1 VKRRNFGMKNEKE
14 EIIYLPIFTG
24 LGVSMGLIL
33 GEIVLH
39 DGGLGIAFGI
49 AIGAGIGGIL
59 DYIRNKNH

>member
-1 VKRRNFGMKNEKE
+1 M
-14 EIIYLPIFTG
+14 
-24 LGVSMGLIL
+24 
-33 GEIVLH
+33 LH

>member
-1 VKRRNFGMKNEKE
+1 MKSEKE

-24 LGVSMGLIL
+24 LGVTMGLLL
-33 GEIVLH
+33 GDIILH
-39 DGGLGIAFGI
+39 DSGLGVAFGI

>member
-1 VKRRNFGMKNEKE
+1 MKSEKE

-33 GEIVLH
+33 GEIMLH

-49 AIGAGIGGIL
+49 AIGTGIGGIL